1 MDKQHGELSDGAS
14 AENARTGNSRG
25 FSIQHGEPVAA
36 LSDSE
41 HEAQTSALAAQRGAL
56 LCDYIR
62 VVLPDEPD
70 VRAELEDWLG
80 KSKARA
86 GGWHGWYDRSAS
98 VAEGGLIAWCSN
110 DERAKIEGL
119 LCDLPGRAC
128 GALGARLLSFLRW
141 AHRRGKITRIDFAVD
156 DMHGRLTRERILAA
170 LDGGTLLM
178 RWQDYSQ
185 VVKGKSGELRG
196 WTLYLGKRA
205 GQSQMRFYDK
215 GLEQGLPGMQWLRCE
230 LEAKGAFAHR
240 LASEYFTKGADAVK
254 AQIVKRIKFVVPMA
268 TDTNKARWPLAPWWA
283 EFIGEIEP
291 GESLVPGVKP
301 VCTVERLARF
311 VERCAGP
318 SIATVVAALDGDEDW
333 LDGLIERS
341 VWRMNPQQIKLLERL
356 RDERA
361 AGAPVRVLCAPG
373 IWVDATT
380 GEVMGAT
387 A

>member
-1 MDKQHGELSDGAS
+1 MAKSDGIGEAERESAEYPMGNLRVFSIHSEPAELSES
-14 AENARTGNSRG
+14 
-25 FSIQHGEPVAA
+25 Q
-36 LSDSE
+36 
-41 HEAQTSALAAQRGAL
+41 HEAQTSALAAQPGKL

-62 VVLPDEPD
+62 VVLPDEPE
-70 VRAELEDWLG
+70 VHAELEAWLG
-80 KSKARA
+80 KSKPRA

-98 VAEGGLIAWCSN
+98 VLEGGLLAWCSN

-119 LCDLPGRAC
+119 LCDLPGKAC
-128 GALGARLLSFLRW
+128 GALGTRLLSFLRW
-141 AHRRGKITRIDFAVD
+141 AHKRGRITRIDFAVD
-156 DMHGRLTRERILAA
+156 DLHGRLTRERVLAA
-170 LDGGTLLM
+170 LDEGTLLM
-178 RWQDYSQ
+178 RWQDT
-185 VVKGKSGELRG
+185 GELVKRRRGALTG

-205 GQSQMRFYDK
+205 GQSQARIYDK
-215 GLEQGLPGMQWLRCE
+215 ALEQGLAGVDWMRFE

-254 AQIVKRIKFVVPMA
+254 AQIVKRIKFVEPMA

-301 VCTVERLARF
+301 ECTVGRLARF

-318 SIATVVAALDGDEDW
+318 SIATVVAALEGDLDW

-341 VWRMNPQQIKLLERL
+341 GWRLNKSQEALIER
-356 RDERA
+356 EREKRA
-361 AGAPVRVLCAPG
+361 KGAPVRALCAPG
-373 IWVDATT
+373 IFVDPQT
-380 GEVMGAT
+380 GEVMAAT